1 MTFFICGH
9 ILRHVNVFYC
19 QNNGSQWSPK
29 LFSCQQNKEI
39 WQSKENIQVCTD
51 IRVSKCV
58 NDKFV
63 IFEWTI
69 PLSTKWNNLSNC
81 AILSVPLVPIQL
93 WGETGYLVHLVGLFI
108 KMSSTRGPRLT
119 VVLNLLFPS
128 VWDVPATLSLSH
140 CPGPVTEPGQR
151 EWAHFVATQQAQTH
165 LFCSTNCHA

>member
-1 MTFFICGH
+1 MTFFICGTY
-9 ILRHVNVFYC
+9 FKTC
-19 QNNGSQWSPK
+19 QCYFIVRTMEVSGH
-29 LFSCQQNKEI
+29 QNFLVANRIK
-39 WQSKENIQVCTD
+39 KFDRVKKTIQVCTD

-108 KMSSTRGPRLT
+108 KMSSTRGSKT
-119 VVLNLLFPS
+119 HCGLNLFVS
-128 VWDVPATLSLSH
+128 ISLGMSQQR
-140 CPGPVTEPGQR
+140 CPYPT
-151 EWAHFVATQQAQTH
+151 AQAP
-165 LFCSTNCHA
+165 